1 MRMDMSQGPFCVEIY
16 RENAGRL
23 SRAHYFAR
31 RAQSKCTCT
40 LTLYGDQKQNQHM
53 ATEYGNP
60 SFCLGSGWR
69 AGKLSS
75 QLATPL
81 LTASLAALL
90 AVSLALASTAPA
102 FCNNIVCVPL
112 PCLTRVPYTSALHE
126 CLTRGPP
133 DTAKQLKRGSDCFG
147 CLGQNKCPRAFC
159 HESLLSWARMSF

>member
-90 AVSLALASTAPA
+90 SISLAPTPAAPT
-102 FCNNIVCVPL
+102 FCNNIVCAIAL
-112 PCLTRVPYTSALHE
+112 PYTGCLTRVPYLVRTRAQELFVMTACSAGVSKCKGTMSYL
-126 CLTRGPP
+126 PSFVM
-133 DTAKQLKRGSDCFG
+133 TA
-147 CLGQNKCPRAFC
+147 
-159 HESLLSWARMSF
+159 